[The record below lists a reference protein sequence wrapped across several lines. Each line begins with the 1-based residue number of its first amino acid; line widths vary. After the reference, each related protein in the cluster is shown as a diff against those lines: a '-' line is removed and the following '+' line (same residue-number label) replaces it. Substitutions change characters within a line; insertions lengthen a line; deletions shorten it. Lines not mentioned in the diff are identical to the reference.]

1 MHVRVG
7 KSKCKWI
14 KSKSEIVKNDVYSK
28 VYVIF
33 LVSINI
39 FFILKNSFFCIML
52 EGDEIYCRVFDKI
65 LFSIVKIYYV
75 DKIFAERNLNNW
87 YGFLP
92 EDLMKGENAS
102 NSGFTCILKK
112 AQQFQLWTLVVVHE
126 VMTGRKWFVRSYVPR
141 KHGPIKKLFTCS
153 SSTWRIIC

>member
-7 KSKCKWI
+7 

-39 FFILKNSFFCIML
+39 FFILKNSFFFCIML

-65 LFSIVKIYYV
+65 LFSIVKFIMLT
-75 DKIFAERNLNNW
+75 K
-87 YGFLP
+87 FLRR
-92 EDLMKGENAS
+92 E
-102 NSGFTCILKK
+102 I
-112 AQQFQLWTLVVVHE
+112 
-126 VMTGRKWFVRSYVPR
+126 
-141 KHGPIKKLFTCS
+141 
-153 SSTWRIIC
+153 STIGMDFFWRI